1 MLTVYGR
8 TRSTRKISER
18 KMVNSRLKT
27 IFMQDNATC
36 HTAQTTM
43 LKSCE
48 RLAKSPDLI
57 PIENLWYII
66 EEELKSE
73 KVAPQNLVSV
83 YAQTESS

>member
-18 KMVNSRLKT
+18 KMVNSR
-27 IFMQDNATC
+27 FMQDNATC
-36 HTAQTTM
+36 HTAQITI